1 MKALFSKIEMFLIR
15 NNRRFV
21 IDSKK
26 DKQNREYRYS
36 LNDKTVETYDHQRKR
51 FADLIADTGLCI
63 RPEENEY

>member
-26 DKQNREYRYS
+26 DKQKRGCRDS

-51 FADLIADTGLCI
+51 FAELIADTGLCI
-63 RPEENEY
+63 RLEENEY